1 MNHYLDILFCNESI
15 KVFILSMLPIAELRL
30 SIPYGIFSTNLS
42 IYEVVLLSISGNIL
56 IGLLIIY
63 LVGPMMD
70 FLQSSKYLKSLILY
84 IFNRTRKR
92 GKIIYRLKFIGLILF
107 IGIPLPLTGVW
118 TGSLAAYLFGLS
130 KKHTLLALCF
140 GVFITNFVLNTFT
153 VFTWNS
159 KSQYLILHI

>member
-1 MNHYLDILFCNESI
+1 MNHYLDILFYNESI

-63 LVGPMMD
+63 MIGPMMD
-70 FLQSSKYLKSLILY
+70 LLQSNKFLKTIIFY

-107 IGIPLPLTGVW
+107 VGVPLPLTGVW
-118 TGSLAAYLFGLS
+118 TGSLAAFLFGLS
-130 KKHTLLALCF
+130 KKHSLLAISF
-140 GVFITNFVLNTFT
+140 GVFISSTIVTTL
-153 VFTWNS
+153 S
-159 KSQYLILHI
+159 LITKYSF